1 VKAVLK
7 HLAAG
12 SCILLLCVG
21 VAAAQSSP
29 LPTAAQAKRLRT
41 DAVIGTAS
49 DKIKTL
55 DEPTVRVFL
64 RLRAAKFLWSE
75 KTLEA
80 SQAAE
85 SLAVAA
91 LADLQ
96 EHEDAIPGLYSNLFR
111 RELLAALQV
120 RAPELAARLVKKY
133 GLEGA
138 ASSFETAYELLGS
151 ADGTVKAV
159 EIMRRNIGGN
169 VRVADSNLN
178 FFLSRLDETRPEEV
192 NRLLADLLGALE
204 RAPADYPVTYL
215 FGIANKYLYRE
226 ATPAELKGRFLGALV
241 RASAN
246 PSVMPPEEQTLAYNL
261 LRANMAAVQ
270 RLLPALYSQ
279 AGAQVET
286 LASMQPRQARERET
300 PDDNIRR
307 STDPLEQMISEA
319 EGAKDESLRRE
330 YLSRAAQRALDSDR
344 LTLAVELIMK
354 IRTEGERDKQYFVPY
369 RDQFLGDVVRKAVS
383 KKDYDAASKA
393 ASNLRDPLL
402 RALGLQWVA
411 SSYHESGDVVRAR
424 EVLQD
429 ATKLAESADDDARKV
444 VALLQL
450 AALYVKIDETR
461 VLPTT
466 QSAVKIINALPSPK
480 PVEKS
485 GAEARHKHVEM
496 LMQLAYV
503 LLPAFQRLSRQDE
516 AGTLALAESIRRADL
531 RAAATLGA
539 STGMPVPDSG
549 RAARPTKA
557 N

>member
-1 VKAVLK
+1 MLK

-12 SCILLLCVG
+12 SCILLLCAG

-29 LPTAAQAKRLRT
+29 LSAAAQAKRQRT
-41 DAVIGTAS
+41 DAVIGSAS
-49 DKIKTL
+49 DKIKSL
-55 DEPTVRVFL
+55 DEPTMRVFL
-64 RLRAAKFLWSE
+64 RLRAAKFLWAE
-75 KTLEA
+75 KTPEA

-85 SLAVAA
+85 SLAVEA

-96 EHEDAIPGLYSNLFR
+96 EHADAIPGLYSNLFR

-133 GLEGA
+133 GLES
-138 ASSFETAYELLGS
+138 ASHSFETAYELLGS
-151 ADGTVKAV
+151 ADGASKAV

-169 VRVADSNLN
+169 ARVADSSLN

-192 NRLLADLLGALE
+192 NRLLADLLGAME
-204 RAPADYPVTYL
+204 RAPASYPVTYL

-226 ATPAELKGRFLGALV
+226 ATPAELKGRFLGLLIRV
-241 RASAN
+241 SAN
-246 PSVMPPEEQTLAYNL
+246 TAALPPEEQILAYNL

-270 RLLPALYSQ
+270 RLLPTLYAQ

-307 STDPLEQMISEA
+307 SSDPLEQMISEA
-319 EGAKDESLRRE
+319 EGAKDERLRRE

-344 LTLAVELIMK
+344 LMLAVEMIMK
-354 IRTEGERDKQYFVPY
+354 IRTEGERDEQYFVPH
-369 RDQFLGDVVRKAVS
+369 RDQFLSEVVRKAVA
-383 KKDYDAASKA
+383 KKDYDMASKA
-393 ASNLRDPLL
+393 VSNLRDPLR

-411 SSYHESGDVVRAR
+411 SSYHETGDVVRAR
-424 EVLQD
+424 EMLHD
-429 ATKLAESADDDARKV
+429 ATKLAESADDDSRKV

-450 AALYVKIDETR
+450 AALYVRIDETR

-480 PVEKS
+480 PEEKS
-485 GAEARHKHVEM
+485 GAESRHKHVEM

-503 LLPAFQRLSRQDE
+503 LLPTFQRLSRQDE
-516 AGTLALAESIRRADL
+516 AGTFALAESIRRADL
-531 RAAATLGA
+531 RAAAALGA
-539 STGMPVPDSG
+539 SMGVPVPDSG
-549 RAARPTKA
+549 RAARPAKA